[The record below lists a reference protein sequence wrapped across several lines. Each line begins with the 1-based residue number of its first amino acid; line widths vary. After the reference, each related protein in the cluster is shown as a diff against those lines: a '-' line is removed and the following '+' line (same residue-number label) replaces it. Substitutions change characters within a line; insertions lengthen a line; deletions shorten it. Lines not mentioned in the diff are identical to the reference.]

1 MISYYTVETYAVF
14 KNLDKSILKAN
25 DFLYKYGYQFVVVDL
40 HELEKNFSGLFSLP
54 KNFQPETVLTFGD
67 SDITISNEFHKAFLN
82 SSIFGLNSF
91 FLREIILLKRINDY
105 EQKVINKGVDNGGA
119 LQIMGELQEFTK
131 QLVQQLRLFKNG
143 DIFCPV
149 LFQITKQDRHI
160 TGKYSVGGRQVTS
173 LMAYSLSAE
182 EAIRFFGLFRES
194 LQTNSLTEL
203 ALSNFNLSYEIEDIK
218 TKYITLMTCLES
230 IFNQGRDQ
238 ITHTVSRHLALITSK
253 SEQEF
258 QINYRRI
265 KHLYKVR
272 SMIVHGGKVKDDL
285 NSLTSELQNNVRS
298 AINYCLASPHDKE
311 TLFDKLNAMGF
322 ERPNA
327 S

>member
-194 LQTNSLTEL
+194 LQ
-203 ALSNFNLSYEIEDIK
+203 IK